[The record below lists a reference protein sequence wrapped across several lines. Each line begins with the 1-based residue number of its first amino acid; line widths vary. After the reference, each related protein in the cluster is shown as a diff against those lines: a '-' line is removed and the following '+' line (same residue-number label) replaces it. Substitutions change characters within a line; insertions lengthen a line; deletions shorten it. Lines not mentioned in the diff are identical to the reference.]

1 MDISNITANT
11 LTLDIYKYTLNYLK
25 TLKKNDIIAKK
36 KLIKYNEYIMKVC
49 NKKLNNKKIIK
60 RTGIS
65 ANSNVPI
72 EFKILFNLEDN
83 LNLPRTS
90 IAKLL
95 HNYLNTNNLKSVDN
109 NHIYK
114 VDEKLKKIFKLSDEQ
129 FKYIN
134 ETTKMKPTKKK
145 FPIKEDY
152 DNEMNE
158 FKKGFNFFN
167 FQSYLKIVYQN

>member
-1 MDISNITANT
+1 MEKSNITANT
-11 LTLDIYKYTLNYLK
+11 SSLEIYNYTLNYLK

-36 KLIKYNEYIMKVC
+36 KLIKYNDYIMKVC
-49 NKKLNNKKIIK
+49 NKKLNNKKLIK
-60 RTGIS
+60 HTGIS
-65 ANSNVPI
+65 ANSNIPT

-83 LNLPRTS
+83 LNLPRTT

-95 HNYLNTNNLKSVDN
+95 HNYLDTNNLKSVN
-109 NHIYK
+109 NRHIYK
-114 VDEKLKKIFKLSDEQ
+114 VDEKLKNIFKLNEEQ

-134 ETTKMKPTKKK
+134 ETTKTKPTKKN

-152 DNEMNE
+152 DNEMIE

-167 FQSYLKIVYQN
+167 FQSYLKIVYKN